1 MRVTAVLRWLG
12 CSAAAENS
20 NAHSALLERTIITRM
35 ADPHDHSHDHFGV
48 GDGTFSTECVEWCP
62 ICRTMDV
69 LRASTTPEVREQWQG
84 IQREALLT
92 LRTLIDHYIQ
102 RLGEEQ
108 GRGKPSP
115 DVPHRATPVEEI
127 PIE

>member
-1 MRVTAVLRWLG
+1 MPG
-12 CSAAAENS
+12 
-20 NAHSALLERTIITRM
+20 
-35 ADPHDHSHDHFGV
+35 PHDHSEEHFGV
-48 GDGTFSTECVEWCP
+48 GDGALQTECVEWCP

-92 LRTLIDHYIQ
+92 LRALVDQYIE
-102 RLGEEQ
+102 RLGDEQ
-108 GRGKPSP
+108 ARDTASREAPQ
-115 DVPHRATPVEEI
+115 RATPVEEI

>member
-1 MRVTAVLRWLG
+1 MAGPEHENHGEPVTGERGIGESAVG
-12 CSAAAENS
+12 A
-20 NAHSALLERTIITRM
+20 
-35 ADPHDHSHDHFGV
+35 
-48 GDGTFSTECVEWCP
+48 ECVEWCP

-69 LRASTTPEVREQWQG
+69 LRASTTPQVRDQWQD

-92 LRTLIDHYIQ
+92 LRTLAEHYIQ

-108 GRGKPSP
+108 PVGPEGAKGGYEEPR
-115 DVPHRATPVEEI
+115 RATPVEEI